1 MKIDDFRHFFV
12 QNPSGKTPGKPPEN
26 PRNFGGKFPRF
37 FLGSALETGV
47 PRGEIRGK
55 SGGKSG
61 GNFPEIPKFPKI
73 PGNFG
78 QKRAVFGNFDTL
90 LRSELFFRSCWRAK
104 TEKKK
109 KWKFRRRWEPD
120 PGKLPEISP
129 RKIDVFWR
137 NGTESRKTRFSK
149 TVNNGITST
158 PPLVSYS
165 I

>member
-37 FLGSALETGV
+37 FLGSALETCV
-47 PRGEIRGK
+47 PRVEIRGK
-55 SGGKSG
+55 SGGKSE
-61 GNFPEIPKFPKI
+61 GNFPEIPKFPEI

-109 KWKFRRRWEPD
+109 SENSGVAGNPIPGNCPKFPPEKSTFFEEMAQN
-120 PGKLPEISP
+120 PGKRVFRKRLTMVLHRLLP
-129 RKIDVFWR
+129 
-137 NGTESRKTRFSK
+137 
-149 TVNNGITST
+149 
-158 PPLVSYS
+158 
-165 I
+165 

>member
-61 GNFPEIPKFPKI
+61 GNFPEIPKFPEI

-109 KWKFRRRWEPD
+109 VKIQASLGTRSREIARNFPPKNRRFLKKWHRI
-120 PGKLPEISP
+120 PENA
-129 RKIDVFWR
+129 FFE
-137 NGTESRKTRFSK
+137 NG
-149 TVNNGITST
+149 
-158 PPLVSYS
+158 
-165 I
+165 

>member
-12 QNPSGKTPGKPPEN
+12 QNLSGKPPGKPPEN
-26 PRNFGGKFPRF
+26 PRNFGGFFLLF

-61 GNFPEIPKFPKI
+61 GNFPEIPKFRKI

-78 QKRAVFGNFDTL
+78 RKRAVFDDFDTL

-109 KWKFRRRWEPD
+109 SENSGVAENPIPGNSPKFP
-120 PGKLPEISP
+120 PEKSTFFEEMAQKP
-129 RKIDVFWR
+129 RKRVF
-137 NGTESRKTRFSK
+137 RKRLTMVLHRLL
-149 TVNNGITST
+149 
-158 PPLVSYS
+158 P
-165 I
+165 